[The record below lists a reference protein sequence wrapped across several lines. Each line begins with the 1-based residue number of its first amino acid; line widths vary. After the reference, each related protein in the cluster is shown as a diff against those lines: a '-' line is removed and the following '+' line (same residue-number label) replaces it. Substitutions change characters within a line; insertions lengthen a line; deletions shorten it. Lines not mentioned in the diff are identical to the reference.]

1 MTSCIQSLAF
11 GQFVYLMN
19 TIGMRINTALIG
31 LVYEKVIKMLI
42 NFNVDSFLSLGI
54 NITIAIIIIIIVII
68 MTMKSR
74 QYFFSKGRVHTMNL
88 GH

>member
-1 MTSCIQSLAF
+1 MTACIQSLAF

-42 NFNVDSFLSLGI
+42 NFNVDTL
-54 NITIAIIIIIIVII
+54 V
-68 MTMKSR
+68 
-74 QYFFSKGRVHTMNL
+74 SKPGY
-88 GH
+88 